1 MEKNRSVAT
10 LQMLG
15 GHPSLDFANTVAAR
29 RGRWGPDVLVTFE
42 DLVDWAER
50 THLLQGDALRAVR
63 RRAAEAPSESAA
75 ALARAKR
82 LREALYVVF
91 SGLGEGTAGA
101 PEEALALLRDEY
113 LDARAAQH
121 LRAGAEDVGW
131 EWSSPPGLDAVS
143 HRIAVLAVELLTGT
157 QTRRVKECLGPH
169 CGWLFLDTSRN
180 RSRRWCSDA
189 ECGTLDRVTRHR
201 MRARAQA
208 QQRP

>member
-1 MEKNRSVAT
+1 MQKNRSVAT

-29 RGRWGPDVLVTFE
+29 RGRWGPDVLVTYG

-50 THLLQGDALRAVR
+50 KDLLEEDALRAIR
-63 RRAAEAPSESAA
+63 ERAAHSPSDSAA

-82 LREALYVVF
+82 LREALFVVF
-91 SGLGEGTAGA
+91 SDLGQATAREH
-101 PEEALALLRDEY
+101 EEALALLRDEY
-113 LDARAAQH
+113 LDGRAAQH
-121 LRAGAEDVGW
+121 LHAGAEGVGW
-131 EWSSPPGLDAVS
+131 EWSGPPGLAAVT
-143 HRIAVLAVELLTGT
+143 HRIAVLAVELLTGPES
-157 QTRRVKECLGPH
+157 RRVKECRGRN

-201 MRARAQA
+201 MRARGHAEQ
-208 QQRP
+208 PP